1 MAKISSED
9 YLNTKLR
16 PIFNAL
22 TESLIKDCPDDPV
35 MLLIF
40 ILDFVYD

>member
-1 MAKISSED
+1 MAKLSSEE

-22 TESLIKDCPDDPV
+22 TESLIKDCPEDPV
-35 MLLIF
+35 CLI
-40 ILDFVYD
+40 INKT